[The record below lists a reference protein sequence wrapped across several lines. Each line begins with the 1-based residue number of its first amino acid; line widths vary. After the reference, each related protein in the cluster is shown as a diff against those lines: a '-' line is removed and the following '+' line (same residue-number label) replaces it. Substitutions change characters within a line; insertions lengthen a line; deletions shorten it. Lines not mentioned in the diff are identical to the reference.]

1 MFKSSSL
8 KNIGKSIIE
17 PSLNYKKYFNEAKL
31 LYEQEERKNF
41 KKNNSSSNIFTSR
54 NSNSSSFYSNNFV
67 LPSFDPEKFNL
78 NKKIKEIQRET
89 KTNNILDIINRKNTR
104 ISFSKENINYVAESS
119 QLLQNIKK
127 QKTEEYNRDD
137 NSILKFLS
145 ENKEIYIKNL
155 LIKILKI
162 ENEKL
167 IKIEDSKGKE
177 IEFQKKNYL
186 KDINYF
192 NDYINQQKR
201 ACKEIESI
209 LSDIEKKNKILFE
222 EEKQYKFKIKIVED
236 EIKNCLEHIDDFR
249 ICALFVNKVLQK
261 DSSKYE
267 KKIFQFERKLNNKI
281 DKIKIQKKIKEYID
295 IIIKNYGF
303 ILEDNNN
310 SILNEENTFYNKYE
324 NLENKILKKIKEN
337 QEALND
343 IRNIKINKEINLKEI
358 KERFLL
364 LEKEEKTLKKEYQRK
379 LEDFKNINPF
389 YNTLDVSYLIINLN
403 NALMQNVL
411 NIKNNKL
418 RKDMRIIDFAIEC
431 IEIIKSTELKVN
443 SLIELMETFEKENS
457 VLFNTV
463 TTQRK
468 NEVKEIK
475 QQIAKAKLE
484 EMRLEKKLIAERRLE
499 RVVVKSRKTEAP
511 FQIVKRNKNIILDT
525 ETLRK
530 EEENQLLNF

>member
-41 KKNNSSSNIFTSR
+41 KKNNSSSNIFTSK

-119 QLLQNIKK
+119 QLLQNLKK

-192 NDYINQQKR
+192 NDYINQQKK

-209 LSDIEKKNKILFE
+209 LSDIEKKNK
-222 EEKQYKFKIKIVED
+222 
-236 EIKNCLEHIDDFR
+236 N
-249 ICALFVNKVLQK
+249 
-261 DSSKYE
+261 SK
-267 KKIFQFERKLNNKI
+267 
-281 DKIKIQKKIKEYID
+281 
-295 IIIKNYGF
+295 
-303 ILEDNNN
+303 
-310 SILNEENTFYNKYE
+310 
-324 NLENKILKKIKEN
+324 LK
-337 QEALND
+337 
-343 IRNIKINKEINLKEI
+343 
-358 KERFLL
+358 
-364 LEKEEKTLKKEYQRK
+364 
-379 LEDFKNINPF
+379 
-389 YNTLDVSYLIINLN
+389 
-403 NALMQNVL
+403 
-411 NIKNNKL
+411 
-418 RKDMRIIDFAIEC
+418 
-431 IEIIKSTELKVN
+431 
-443 SLIELMETFEKENS
+443 
-457 VLFNTV
+457 
-463 TTQRK
+463 
-468 NEVKEIK
+468 
-475 QQIAKAKLE
+475 
-484 EMRLEKKLIAERRLE
+484 
-499 RVVVKSRKTEAP
+499 
-511 FQIVKRNKNIILDT
+511 
-525 ETLRK
+525 
-530 EEENQLLNF
+530 

>member
-104 ISFSKENINYVAESS
+104 ISFSKENINYVVESS
-119 QLLQNIKK
+119 QLLQNLKK

-192 NDYINQQKR
+192 NDYINQQKK

-209 LSDIEKKNKILFE
+209 LSDIEKKK
-222 EEKQYKFKIKIVED
+222 
-236 EIKNCLEHIDDFR
+236 
-249 ICALFVNKVLQK
+249 
-261 DSSKYE
+261 
-267 KKIFQFERKLNNKI
+267 
-281 DKIKIQKKIKEYID
+281 
-295 IIIKNYGF
+295 
-303 ILEDNNN
+303 
-310 SILNEENTFYNKYE
+310 
-324 NLENKILKKIKEN
+324 
-337 QEALND
+337 
-343 IRNIKINKEINLKEI
+343 
-358 KERFLL
+358 
-364 LEKEEKTLKKEYQRK
+364 
-379 LEDFKNINPF
+379 
-389 YNTLDVSYLIINLN
+389 
-403 NALMQNVL
+403 
-411 NIKNNKL
+411 
-418 RKDMRIIDFAIEC
+418 
-431 IEIIKSTELKVN
+431 
-443 SLIELMETFEKENS
+443 
-457 VLFNTV
+457 
-463 TTQRK
+463 
-468 NEVKEIK
+468 
-475 QQIAKAKLE
+475 
-484 EMRLEKKLIAERRLE
+484 
-499 RVVVKSRKTEAP
+499 
-511 FQIVKRNKNIILDT
+511 
-525 ETLRK
+525 
-530 EEENQLLNF
+530 